1 MRNVAQ
7 EITRITR
14 FLTQTYAKHGIAHA
28 IIAVSGGID
37 SAVSL
42 SLLAR
47 AIPRE
52 HIFPILLPYGRQNM
66 DDAKTVCVW
75 NSLPKS
81 QWIERNIQSPVN
93 AFCSVLKIS
102 SNDHLRKGNVIARVR
117 MIAVYDT
124 AKEKR
129 ALVCGTENKS
139 EHYLG
144 YFTRF
149 GDAAS
154 DIEPIAHM
162 YKTEVRAL
170 AQELGIPQQILS
182 KAPSAGLWS
191 DQTDENELGFT
202 YEQADQVLEHVIDKK
217 KSPVSLVIEGL
228 DQEIIQR
235 VVQRIRQQ
243 SFKLEV
249 PYSL

>member
-1 MRNVAQ
+1 MRNAAQ
-7 EITRITR
+7 EITQITQ
-14 FLTQTYAKHGIAHA
+14 FLTHTYAKHGIAHA
-28 IIAVSGGID
+28 VVAVSGGID

-47 AIPRE
+47 AVPRE
-52 HIFPILLPYGRQNM
+52 HIFPVLLPYGRQNM
-66 DDAKTVCVW
+66 DDAKTMCVW

-81 QWIERNIQSPVN
+81 QWVERNIQSPVN
-93 AFCSVLKIS
+93 ALCSVLNIS
-102 SNDHLRKGNVIARVR
+102 SNDHLRKGNVMARVR

-154 DIEPIAHM
+154 DIEPIAHL
-162 YKTEVRAL
+162 YKTEVYAL

-182 KAPSAGLWS
+182 KAPSAGLWNN
-191 DQTDENELGFT
+191 QTDENELGFT
-202 YEQADQVLEHVIDKK
+202 YEQADQVLEQLIDKK
-217 KSPVSLVIEGL
+217 KSPSSLVIEGI

-235 VVQRIRQQ
+235 IVHHVHQQ
-243 SFKLEV
+243 AFKLEV
-249 PYSL
+249 PYSR